1 MKYIATKEK
10 SLLALIVLFAMA
22 LWSCSKSESIGKY
35 NFNKNWKFKL
45 LPEKELLSDFYQAG
59 IDESAWEDISL
70 PHTANLEPLLVNDQ
84 WQGICWYRNHFNV
97 PASCKNKKVFLEFE
111 AAMNTSKFWIN
122 GELVTEHMGGY
133 LPVVLDI
140 SDYVQPGAENLIA
153 VRLDNRDNPVT
164 GPKPLKIL
172 DYNTYGGLYRNAW
185 IIFKEKVHIT
195 HPNFAEKVAGG
206 GVLITTPVVDK
217 KQSLVHVK
225 THVFNED
232 EQVKSV
238 KVQQSIFLK
247 GEKVAE
253 VVSKEV
259 KIEAGSDFDF
269 ETDLEVND
277 ASLWSP
283 KFPALY
289 HLKTLVIADGEEVDS
304 ELTRFGIRSFQF
316 KENQLYI
323 NGEKTFLRGVNRHQE
338 YPFVGYALS
347 DNAQYRDAKKIKD
360 GGFDYIRL
368 SHYPHS
374 PSFMDACDELGLIV
388 IDAISG
394 WQYYNDSDGFRNY
407 CYHSAEQLIRRDRN
421 HPSVIAWE
429 VSLNETQ
436 MPLFFMEE
444 IHKRAHAE
452 DPRPDAYT
460 CGWKLEVYDIYLQ
473 ARQHRLLH
481 PPIDFPKPYSVS
493 EYGDWEYYSSN
504 AGLNQHQLDKQTRFE
519 TSSRQARA
527 FGESRL
533 LQQAKNVQEAHND
546 NLSTPAWSDSYW
558 VMYDYNRGYHDD
570 LELSGLMDIF
580 RLPKFAYYFYQSQRD
595 SDEQIVCTIATNW
608 TEESPLDVRVFSN
621 CDEIELFLNGQSLG
635 RQMPDQNE
643 ISDNLKHPPF
653 TFNFEKF
660 EAGELEAIGYI
671 DGKQVVSACVKT
683 PHTATKLKVWIDES
697 SRAPE
702 AGCNDIIFVYI
713 AAADENGTIIPNY
726 SELIDLE
733 LEGDIDLQNIG
744 AIQAEAGIATAL
756 IKMGDVGG
764 TVTVHAKSTSRLEG
778 SLDFEIVKQ

>member
-1 MKYIATKEK
+1 MNQKRLYTGVLLLVLSLTLTAQIPEK
-10 SLLALIVLFAMA
+10 Q
-22 LWSCSKSESIGKY
+22 
-35 NFNKNWKFKL
+35 NFNGSWKFKL
-45 LPEKELLSDFYQAG
+45 LEENEEDEKYSDLSYDAK
-59 IDESAWEDISL
+59 EWSNVSL

-84 WQGICWYRNHFNV
+84 WQGNCWYRKHFNV
-97 PASCKNKKVFLEFE
+97 PASYKNKKVFLEFE

-122 GELVTEHMGGY
+122 GQLVTEHMGGY

-140 SDYVQPGAENLIA
+140 SEYVQPGEENLIA

-185 IIFKEKVHIT
+185 LIVKDKVHIT

-217 KQSLVHVK
+217 TQSLVHVK

-232 EQVKSV
+232 EEVKSV

-259 KIEAGSDFDF
+259 KIEAGNDFDF

-289 HLKTLVIADGEEVDS
+289 HVKTLVIADGEEVDS
-304 ELTRFGIRSFQF
+304 ETTRFGIRSFQF
-316 KENQLYI
+316 KNNQLYL

-347 DNAQYRDAKKIKD
+347 DNAQYRDAKKVKD

-374 PSFMDACDELGLIV
+374 PSFMDACDELGLV
-388 IDAISG
+388 VVDAISG
-394 WQYYNDSDGFRNY
+394 WQYYKDSDDFRNY
-407 CYHSAEQLIRRDRN
+407 CYRSAEQLIRRDRN

-460 CGWKLEVYDIYLQ
+460 CGWKPEVYDIYLQ

-481 PPIDFPKPYSVS
+481 PPHDFPKPYSVS

-519 TSSRQARA
+519 TSSRQARVY
-527 FGESRL
+527 GESRL

-570 LELSGLMDIF
+570 LEMSGLMDIF
-580 RLPKFAYYFYQSQRD
+580 RLPKFAYYFYQSQQNT
-595 SDEQIVCTIATNW
+595 DEQVVCTIATNW
-608 TEESPLDVRVFSN
+608 TEESPLDVRIFSN
-621 CDEIELFLNGQSLG
+621 CDEIELFLNGQSQG

-660 EAGELEAIGYI
+660 EAGEIKAVGFINGEKAAECI
-671 DGKQVVSACVKT
+671 VKT
-683 PHTATKLKVWIDES
+683 PQEATALKLRIDES
-697 SRAPE
+697 GRAPL
-702 AGCNDIIFVYI
+702 AGCNDVLFVYI
-713 AAADENGTIIPNY
+713 AAVDVNGTMIPDY
-726 SELIDLE
+726 SELIDLKI
-733 LEGDIDLQNIG
+733 EGEAAIVNIEPVK
-744 AIQAEAGIATAL
+744 AEAGIATAL
-756 IKMGDVGG
+756 IKIGDVGG
-764 TVTVHAKSTSRLEG
+764 TVTVYAKSASQLEG
-778 SLDFEIVKQ
+778 SLEFEIEKQ